1 MRYGITKSITTFQG
15 FIDISQREYKEIKL
29 ARENLFQ
36 ALFIEEKFDVI
47 IENYIDFEKEL
58 LSSGARH
65 MLFKKYDYDWMHSE
79 INFINRCAVNLLTT
93 CRLYLDQSKHH
104 IGNIYGKNSDKV
116 NKFTFETEYR
126 YDNYLGYRTMEAL
139 RNYVQH
145 RGFPIHSGT
154 FDIKFVDKESTSN
167 VLFAFTPYILVS
179 ELDKDPKF
187 KKSILAELKTMGEKV
202 DIKPLIREY
211 VECIGLIQEKIRQ
224 NMKDDL
230 EVWEDILNQTINMFR
245 NEFGS
250 EESLMGLMIVAETD
264 ENTYSD
270 TTSIFTE
277 FIDRRKELVRKN
289 RSYENLTA
297 RYVTNEIIS
306 PAG

>member
-1 MRYGITKSITTFQG
+1 
-15 FIDISQREYKEIKL
+15 
-29 ARENLFQ
+29 
-36 ALFIEEKFDVI
+36 
-47 IENYIDFEKEL
+47 
-58 LSSGARH
+58 
-65 MLFKKYDYDWMHSE
+65 
-79 INFINRCAVNLLTT
+79 
-93 CRLYLDQSKHH
+93 
-104 IGNIYGKNSDKV
+104 
-116 NKFTFETEYR
+116 
-126 YDNYLGYRTMEAL
+126 
-139 RNYVQH
+139 
-145 RGFPIHSGT
+145 
-154 FDIKFVDKESTSN
+154 
-167 VLFAFTPYILVS
+167 
-179 ELDKDPKF
+179 
-187 KKSILAELKTMGEKV
+187 MGEKV